1 MFPDGFSFE
10 GIGIH
15 LTGALII
22 MLDVDLQNSSQNI

>member
-15 LTGALII
+15 LTGAL